1 MGSWCRLGTAPSRS
15 AFSWSLRAQPEL
27 HFTHYPKQKGH
38 VLTLGGILAVNA
50 AVFAGWRVAP
60 FMGADFHQAWSDTWY
75 QKRGGLEQG
84 KLWQLFT
91 PSLSHQDW
99 AHMSGNM
106 VLFLYL
112 GKRLHELLGRARFL
126 GPCTIRTFPDRFT
139 NRHILLIPAY
149 CFAIP

>member
-1 MGSWCRLGTAPSRS
+1 MKSGSAP
-15 AFSWSLRAQPEL
+15 
-27 HFTHYPKQKGH
+27 
-38 VLTLGGILAVNA
+38 LGGILAVNA
-50 AVFAGWRVAP
+50 AGFAGWRVAP
-60 FMGADFHQAWSDTWY
+60 FMGADFHKAWSDTWY

-126 GPCTIRTFPDRFT
+126 GPFTILYNAVQAHNHGLNYHSRVLLCTSMTGSQPKGSSRSSSRSSRIRRA
-139 NRHILLIPAY
+139 RRG
-149 CFAIP
+149 